1 MSIVSPQTPATLTRD
16 HLLCEL
22 VERVMSPA
30 RIRPRLYG
38 DLTTRRALAI
48 AFQTL
53 QQLCREAQVSEVDLD
68 LREVTA
74 ATPALFT
81 MLRRL
86 DVELTDLGGRLRIR
100 GVSDAVLLAMDDP
113 AMSLADAVM
122 MYRCAHDVYV
132 VVDAGT
138 PDPDDVIA
146 G

>member
-1 MSIVSPQTPATLTRD
+1 MAPVSPQTPATLTRD

-38 DLTTRRALAI
+38 DLSSKRALAV

-53 QQLCREAQVSEVDLD
+53 QQLCHEAQVSEVDLD
-68 LREVTA
+68 LIEVTD

-86 DVELTDLGGRLRIR
+86 DVELQRSGGRLRIR
-100 GVSDAVLLAMDDP
+100 GVSDAVLIAMDDP
-113 AMSLADAVM
+113 ALSLADAVM
-122 MYRCAHDVYV
+122 MYRCAHEVYV
-132 VVDAGT
+132 VVD
-138 PDPDDVIA
+138 PPPDDVIA